1 MEKRILLLIAG
12 ILFTT
17 LTTIAQNKP
26 VEVIVAFKKGSST
39 ELATY
44 LGDKVDLSIQNRSSN
59 VNKRTATTMLDAF
72 FTENKVKSFNVNHEG
87 TKGDSSFFVGTL
99 VTETGKYRVNC
110 FFKRIENKY
119 LIHQIRIDKINE

>member
-87 TKGDSSFFVGTL
+87 TKGESSFFVGTL